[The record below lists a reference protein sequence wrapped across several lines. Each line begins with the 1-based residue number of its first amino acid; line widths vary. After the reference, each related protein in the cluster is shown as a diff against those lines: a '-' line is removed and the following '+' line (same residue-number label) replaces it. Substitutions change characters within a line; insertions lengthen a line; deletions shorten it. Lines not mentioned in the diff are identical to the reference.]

1 MPGRWASGWHAVR
14 VAGGPVSFLEVGEG
28 PVVVFLHG
36 WGLSYESY
44 RPGLARLAGLGRR
57 VLAPALPGFGGT
69 HDLPDESFSL
79 AGYAS
84 WVAEFL
90 DAVGIDAPVTL
101 VGHSF
106 GGGVA
111 IKTAHDHPELVSH
124 LVLINSVGGS
134 AWTRGSVLKSWTT
147 RPPWDWGLHL
157 GVDLLP
163 HRQLSRVLPVLV
175 DGLVPNVVRN
185 PRAVWRVAGLARK
198 ATLTTELEELR
209 RRNLP
214 VVVLWGESDQLI
226 PPAALAALR
235 SVLGEAALTTVHG
248 DHNWLLSD
256 PGAFCEVMTN
266 VIGLGLTPAEAAG
279 DGSAQV
285 S

>member
-1 MPGRWASGWHAVR
+1 M
-14 VAGGPVSFLEVGEG
+14 
-28 PVVVFLHG
+28 VFLHG

-44 RPGLARLAGLGRR
+44 RPGLARLAKLGLR
-57 VLAPALPGFGGT
+57 VVAPALPGFGGT

-84 WVAEFL
+84 WVADFL
-90 DAVGIDAPVTL
+90 DAVGVDVPVTL

-111 IKTAHDHPELVSH
+111 IKTAHDHPELVSR
-124 LVLINSVGGS
+124 LVLVNSVGGS
-134 AWTRGSVLKSWTT
+134 AWTSGSVLKSWTS

-157 GVDLLP
+157 GADLLP
-163 HRQLSRVLPVLV
+163 HRQLTRVLPVLV

-185 PRAVWRVAGLARK
+185 PRAVWRVAGLARR

-209 RRNLP
+209 RRDLP

-235 SVLGEAALTTVHG
+235 SVLGDTALTTVHG
-248 DHNWLLSD
+248 NHNWLLSD

-266 VIGLGLTPAEAAG
+266 VIGLGGLTAAAPDG